1 MATGPNIASIGAL
14 MGDPARANILTSL
27 MSGHAL
33 TASELAHVAGIAAA
47 TASGHLGQLLD
58 GGLIAVEKQGR
69 HRYYRLAG
77 PDVATAIEALMGLA
91 ERSGKRPLRP
101 GPKDPELRQARVC
114 YDHLAGERG
123 VQLFS
128 RLTQLK
134 LIALDD
140 GDVEMTSRGER
151 RFGEFGIDI
160 AGCPL
165 QSSPVPRHAKEAAPE
180 PQLWAWS
187 PVPGEGQ

>member
-1 MATGPNIASIGAL
+1 
-14 MGDPARANILTSL
+14 
-27 MSGHAL
+27 
-33 TASELAHVAGIAAA
+33 
-47 TASGHLGQLLD
+47 
-58 GGLIAVEKQGR
+58 
-69 HRYYRLAG
+69 
-77 PDVATAIEALMGLA
+77 
-91 ERSGKRPLRP
+91 
-101 GPKDPELRQARVC
+101 VC

-160 AGCPL
+160 AVLKSAKRPVCRACLDWSERRSHLAGAL
-165 QSSPVPRHAKEAAPE
+165 GAQLLDRFFELKWARRVENTRIVRFSPQGEVSFAK
-180 PQLWAWS
+180 LFD
-187 PVPGEGQ
+187 